1 MNSLSTFAC
10 CTGIAIAALHANA
23 GASDALGSPVAA
35 ARLDQARGGFT
46 TPGGLELSLGIE
58 RMVLINGEIVARTN
72 VQIADIRAVSPAEV
86 QAAHAALASTTLVQN
101 GAGAVF
107 SGDGSGG
114 TFIQN
119 SLSDQVI
126 RSQTVISS
134 TVNSTSLLKDLN
146 FNQSVRDAALQTVG
160 AF

>member
-1 MNSLSTFAC
+1 MNALHVFALLSA
-10 CTGIAIAALHANA
+10 AALMPSPA
-23 GASDALGSPVAA
+23 GASGPDASWIPASA
-35 ARLDQARGGFT
+35 ERLDSARGGFT

-58 RMVLINGEIVARTN
+58 RMVLVNGEVVSRTN
-72 VQIADIRAVSPAEV
+72 IQIADIRAVSVDE
-86 QAAHAALASTTLVQN
+86 AAAARAALASTTLVQN

-107 SGDGSGG
+107 SGSAVGG

-134 TVNSTSLLKDLN
+134 TVNSTSLLKDMN
-146 FNQSVRDAALQTVG
+146 FNQSLRDAALQTVG
-160 AF
+160 GL